1 MLLKH
6 DLVLDAITKSRPIGK
21 LFNSTVGNL
30 LDDYVVSD
38 YVTTD
43 NIPEIK
49 LNGNH
54 PAKLDAQSF
63 YDKHQYLMPIEIG
76 DTLKKF
82 DFVNE
87 YREQQVFPFE
97 FIVHVFNTFI
107 VIEIKPYSLNTE
119 FVLLS
124 PVHKYGNDG
133 LEAILAGLMAAAS
146 VTGIFYA
153 ISKEPRAEVGLY
165 IKIGQLLEYLRTGLG
180 KKKRFGFF

>member
-1 MLLKH
+1 MLMKH
-6 DLVLDAITKSRPIGK
+6 ELVLDAITKSRPIGK

-63 YDKHQYLMPIEIG
+63 FDKHQYLMPIEIG

-97 FIVHVFNTFI
+97 FIVHVFDTFI
-107 VIEIKPYSLNTE
+107 VIEIMPSSLKTE

-124 PVHKYGNDG
+124 PPNKTGDDVLGGIVGG
-133 LEAILAGLMAAAS
+133 LVAATS
-146 VTGIFYA
+146 VAAIFYA

-165 IKIGQLLEYLRTGLG
+165 IKFGQLLEYLRTGLG